1 VRSSGPGLLS
11 RLIRP
16 REGPSKPSSGLYS
29 LRESVPLRL
38 RFRVTQGPMPSWFS
52 SSPGLSPPCPPGDR
66 RLPSAHALAAD
77 RLPCESRPS
86 VRPSVLPD
94 PVSAGLSRDCR
105 PSRGF
110 FLVPTRLF
118 ESPCGAGLLIPLE
131 DVVPLPKRRLLSVRR
146 LAPCRSSTGTAFRTA
161 SGDPRPIFP
170 DHSIRN
176 EICNSSAPPYQG
188 WARPLDPDGATHTG
202 YHTPGHTTFPTT
214 CIAGFG
220 LFSALFDRL
229 Y

>member
-1 VRSSGPGLLS
+1 LSVALPIRVTLAVVSSGPGLLS

-146 LAPCRSSTGTAFRTA
+146 LAPCRSSTSS
-161 SGDPRPIFP
+161 SGGSKELDFQ
-170 DHSIRN
+170 IR
-176 EICNSSAPPYQG
+176 
-188 WARPLDPDGATHTG
+188 
-202 YHTPGHTTFPTT
+202 
-214 CIAGFG
+214 
-220 LFSALFDRL
+220 LF
-229 Y
+229 

>member
-1 VRSSGPGLLS
+1 LFLPEIRRSFELTRALLSVALPIRVTLAVVSSGPGLLS

-146 LAPCRSSTGTAFRTA
+146 LAPCRSSTGTAVRTA
-161 SGDPRPIFP
+161 SGDPR
-170 DHSIRN
+170 
-176 EICNSSAPPYQG
+176 
-188 WARPLDPDGATHTG
+188 
-202 YHTPGHTTFPTT
+202 
-214 CIAGFG
+214 
-220 LFSALFDRL
+220 
-229 Y
+229 